1 MKVALYA
8 RVSTEDKG
16 QNPENQLDIL
26 RGIAKREGLEV
37 YREYVDYASG
47 KDPNRPQFQMMR
59 EAAKR
64 REFEAIYAVRL
75 DRIMR
80 SVTHLNALLQ
90 EMKQYRVSL
99 RFSDMVFDYDN
110 PSSMLVFQ
118 VLAAI
123 AEWERGIISAR
134 TREGLQ
140 HAKNQGKKLGRSYR
154 DDLPIQEILSLRNEG
169 ASWNQISER
178 YGIPVSTLRD
188 HVKRATENVPPISQG
203 ADNGGCNS
211 KAFVYKDPDVRQ
223 TAVSRRGSEQ

>member
-154 DDLPIQEILSLRNEG
+154 DDLRDG
-169 ASWNQISER
+169 ISGIRREKER
-178 YGIPVSTLRD
+178 EEDREKDREAHG
-188 HVKRATENVPPISQG
+188 E
-203 ADNGGCNS
+203 ADREKDGETNGT
-211 KAFVYKDPDVRQ
+211 AFFREPG
-223 TAVSRRGSEQ
+223 RGNGTTGNRS